1 MHKSVRQSMAWLHSW
16 LGLTLGWLLFA
27 IFLTGA
33 ATYYRHEINLWM
45 QPQFATMQVKQDTA
59 MNSAYQYLQK
69 NATDAQSWYI
79 GVASPSSPV
88 NKIYW
93 QKADG
98 GYENKTLD
106 ANTGKEVTLSA
117 TQGGEFFYGFHY
129 QLYGVPYFIGRLLVT
144 IAAFLMLIILIS
156 GIITHKKC
164 DDA

>member
-1 MHKSVRQSMAWLHSW
+1 MDATAICHHASQTRHSD
-16 LGLTLGWLLFA
+16 GVGISILT
-27 IFLTGA
+27 
-33 ATYYRHEINLWM
+33 
-45 QPQFATMQVKQDTA
+45 
-59 MNSAYQYLQK
+59 K
-69 NATDAQSWYI
+69 NAADAQSWYI

-156 GIITHKKC
+156 GIITHKKYSPNSLPSEPSKGN
-164 DDA
+164 ARI